1 MPIPKVRPTG
11 VTAIDT
17 RVGAVTVSVVVWVT
31 PAKLAE
37 ILVVPVAW
45 EVASPF
51 EVMVAIEVVE
61 EFHET
66 TLVRSELL
74 PSL

>member
-11 VTAIDT
+11 VTAIET
-17 RVGAVTVSVVVWVT
+17 RVGAVTVSVVLCVT

-37 ILVVPVAW
+37 IFVVPVAC
-45 EVASPF
+45 ELASPF
-51 EVMVAIEVVE
+51 ELMVAIDVVE
-61 EFHET
+61 DFHET

>member
-17 RVGAVTVSVVVWVT
+17 RVGAVTVSVVLCVI

-37 ILVVPVAW
+37 IFVVPVAC
-45 EVASPF
+45 ELARPL
-51 EVMVAIEVVE
+51 ELMVAIDVVE
-61 EFHET
+61 DFHET

>member
-31 PAKLAE
+31 PARLAE
-37 ILVVPVAW
+37 ILVVPVAC

-51 EVMVAIEVVE
+51 EVMVAIEDVE
-61 EFHET
+61 DFHET